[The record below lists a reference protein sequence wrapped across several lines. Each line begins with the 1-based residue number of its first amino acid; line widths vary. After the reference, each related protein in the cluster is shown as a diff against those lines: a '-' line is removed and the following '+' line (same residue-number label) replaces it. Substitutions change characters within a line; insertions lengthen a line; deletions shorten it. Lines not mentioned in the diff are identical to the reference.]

1 MAQTTVVVWARV
13 AFKPFGM
20 PTAPLAAEWMGV
32 GVADGGVD
40 GSVVVVEERGR
51 RREGGRW

>member
-1 MAQTTVVVWARV
+1 
-13 AFKPFGM
+13 
-20 PTAPLAAEWMGV
+20 MGV
-32 GVADGGVD
+32 GVVDGGVD